1 MTKDFRSKS
10 FATSRKTHTQGFK
23 FKLTFYKNDI
33 IKYEK
38 NGRIYVERFHS
49 RNLTARNY
57 IEIKPINAEKF
68 DKPQVRVG
76 LSKTKMVKKIR
87 TDILGNYYECEQEK
101 FSLICK

>member
-1 MTKDFRSKS
+1 MISDDQTIEDLEK
-10 FATSRKTHTQGFK
+10 QGFK

-76 LSKTKMVKKIR
+76 LSKTKMVKKSELTFLEI
-87 TDILGNYYECEQEK
+87 IMSVNKKNFLLFANNY
-101 FSLICK
+101 

>member
-1 MTKDFRSKS
+1 MEKMISDDQTIEDLEK
-10 FATSRKTHTQGFK
+10 QGFK

-38 NGRIYVERFHS
+38 NGRIYVERFLS
-49 RNLTARNY
+49 RNLSARNR

-68 DKPQVRVG
+68 DKPQVFVG
-76 LSKTKMVKKIR
+76 LSNTKMVKKIR